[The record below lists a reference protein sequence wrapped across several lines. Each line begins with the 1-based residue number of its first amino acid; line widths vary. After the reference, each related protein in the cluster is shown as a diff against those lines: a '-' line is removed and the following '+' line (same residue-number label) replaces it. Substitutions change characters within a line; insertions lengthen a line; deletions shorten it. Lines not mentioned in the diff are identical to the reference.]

1 MLIECLRCHS
11 EAEHE
16 ARGLCR
22 NCYQL
27 LQKYHR
33 LGEYPDRKV
42 AFAAMYQRY
51 HEGEHDHA
59 ELKDRMD

>member
-1 MLIECLRCHS
+1 MMIICPRCNH

-33 LGEYPDRKV
+33 LEEYPDRRA
-42 AFAAMYQRY
+42 AFRAMYQEWK
-51 HEGEHDHA
+51 EGRHA
-59 ELKDRMD
+59 S